1 MFIGMGRSH
10 FGGFDHCDD
19 SFLKGT
25 VGNGWKWMFPY
36 PPSGWGYGPQSGE
49 FAIEQREILIE
60 RAKGSTKIWTSPA
73 KGVFF
78 RKLERSESNLAVLN
92 CQTHFGDHNKPDYT
106 QHLQVLP
113 HFHEHGGSSSA
124 ISVTKSSI
132 STTDGVTRQRFIS
145 LDTSTS
151 SVVTGRR
158 EAAVS
163 RVTRHGQSGGVGNR
177 GV

>member
-1 MFIGMGRSH
+1 MEMDVSI
-10 FGGFDHCDD
+10 
-19 SFLKGT
+19 
-25 VGNGWKWMFPY
+25 
-36 PPSGWGYGPQSGE
+36 
-49 FAIEQREILIE
+49 
-60 RAKGSTKIWTSPA
+60 STKRLGIWPPKWGVRHRAERDTHRTS
-73 KGVFF
+73 KRIHKNLVFF

-92 CQTHFGDHNKPDYT
+92 CQTHFGDHNKPGYT

-177 GV
+177 

>member
-1 MFIGMGRSH
+1 
-10 FGGFDHCDD
+10 
-19 SFLKGT
+19 
-25 VGNGWKWMFPY
+25 MFPY
-36 PPSGWGYGPQSGE
+36 PPSGWGYGPQSGNICHRAE
-49 FAIEQREILIE
+49 RERE
-60 RAKGSTKIWTSPA
+60 
-73 KGVFF
+73 
-78 RKLERSESNLAVLN
+78 LERSESNLALLN
-92 CQTHFGDHNKPDYT
+92 CQTHFGDHNTPDYT

-113 HFHEHGGSSSA
+113 HFHPSPVDVYYPTEHGGSSSA

-177 GV
+177 